1 MSESTSTKI
10 LPTGVLFVSS
20 RSKKVAGGTAEAEE
34 LAAPKDRL
42 MSGAAL
48 ELESISVTI
57 LSSISTNY
65 FWNFRLKAASVS
77 CPKMLE
83 V

>member
-1 MSESTSTKI
+1 
-10 LPTGVLFVSS
+10 
-20 RSKKVAGGTAEAEE
+20 